1 MSGEKSLNKS
11 FPLDTE
17 GTESEAGKAEQPQK
31 QNAGTTNVVQSE
43 PGLEALKELAEY
55 VNTQCVRLWEQIVK
69 SRQLIHHSNRE
80 VSRAIVGVVDDVCS
94 DAQNEDSFYRCLMA
108 FHVMASV
115 LLGRTPRNEPI
126 CPLAMRLIEEE
137 TRKSLDQVRDRLK
150 DIVNATLNRLDIAP
164 ERKSEL
170 ERRAIEHIMEG
181 KFYVDIV
188 LERIKALV
196 VQRMKPLDF
205 RNFVME
211 AELNEYENKI
221 MIHAIIP
228 KAGEPADVTEN
239 LESFTIV
246 SDLKRVGTAYL
257 VGRDFE
263 YVVSDLSRP
272 EAVVLPPP
280 PKEKGKEDSDL
291 WAIGNFTVVIPEILR
306 PALDRFLRM
315 GWIPDGTTAEFLDA
329 IRDKIKIIKTP
340 EEMFRDT
347 LARIFVGVHWVEVL
361 KNETGGYALKSDI
374 PVTPENPWQGYAY
387 LLREPKRTNEGIEWL
402 PTEIWVPYPLWQKMR
417 EILEKQKIPRNL
429 IHAIVKSERVSR
441 NATTCGSERAIRM
454 RNLVILDI
462 EMVKEYL
469 NGEIEDYMVHIEPQ
483 CEGDGE

>member
-11 FPLDTE
+11 FPQDTE
-17 GTESEAGKAEQPQK
+17 ETESKAGKSEQQSTEMR
-31 QNAGTTNVVQSE
+31 GTANNVQTE

-69 SRQLIHHSNRE
+69 NRQLIHHTNRE
-80 VSRAIVGVVDDVCS
+80 VSRAIVSVVDDVCS

-108 FHVMASV
+108 YHVMASV

-170 ERRAIEHIMEG
+170 ERHAIEHIMEG
-181 KFYVDIV
+181 RFYVDIV

-205 RNFVME
+205 RNFVTE
-211 AELNEYENKI
+211 AEINEFENKI

-228 KAGEPADVTEN
+228 KAGEPTDATEN

-246 SDLKRVGTAYL
+246 SDLKKVGTAYL

-263 YVVSDLSRP
+263 YFVSDLSRP
-272 EAVVLPPP
+272 ETVVLPSP

-291 WAIGNFTVVIPEILR
+291 WAIGNFTVVIPDILR
-306 PALDRFLRM
+306 PVLDRFLRM

-329 IRDKIKIIKTP
+329 IRDKIRIIKTP
-340 EEMFRDT
+340 EELFADT
-347 LARIFVGVHWVEVL
+347 LSRLLSGYRWVVVDKTESGQYVL
-361 KNETGGYALKSDI
+361 ESDI
-374 PVTPENPWQGYAY
+374 PITTDNPWQGYTFLVRADGEVWIPHPMW
-387 LLREPKRTNEGIEWL
+387 RKA
-402 PTEIWVPYPLWQKMR
+402 KDMF
-417 EILEKQKIPRNL
+417 EKARIPRNM
-429 IHAIVKSERVSR
+429 IEYIIKSKKISR
-441 NATTCGSERAIRM
+441 SASTCGSERTIVM
-454 RNLVILDI
+454 LNLVVLDI
-462 EMVKEYL
+462 ERVEEVLNDKIENYIVFKE
-469 NGEIEDYMVHIEPQ
+469 PP
-483 CEGDGE
+483 CEGEGE

>member
-1 MSGEKSLNKS
+1 MNGEKSANKA
-11 FPLDTE
+11 FPQDTE
-17 GTESEAGKAEQPQK
+17 RTESEAGKAEQSQK
-31 QNAGTTNVVQSE
+31 QNAGTTNVVQTE

-55 VNTQCVRLWEQIVK
+55 VNTQCVRLWEQFVK

-108 FHVMASV
+108 YHVMASV

-170 ERRAIEHIMEG
+170 EHRAIEHIMEG

-188 LERIKALV
+188 LERIKALA

-211 AELNEYENKI
+211 AELNEFENKI

-228 KAGEPADVTEN
+228 KAGEPADATEN

-263 YVVSDLSRP
+263 YFVSDLSRP
-272 EAVVLPPP
+272 EAVVLPSP

-315 GWIPDGTTAEFLDA
+315 GWIPDGTTAEFLEA

-340 EEMFRDT
+340 EELFADVLSRV
-347 LARIFVGVHWVEVL
+347 LSGYHWVVVEKTESGQYVL
-361 KNETGGYALKSDI
+361 ESDI
-374 PVTPENPWQGYAY
+374 PITTDNPWQRYTF
-387 LLREPKRTNEGIEWL
+387 L
-402 PTEIWVPYPLWQKMR
+402 VPADGEVWIPNPMWRKAKDMF
-417 EILEKQKIPRNL
+417 EKAKIPRNMVQY
-429 IHAIVKSERVSR
+429 IIKSGK
-441 NATTCGSERAIRM
+441 ATRDAKTCGSERTVRM
-454 RNLVILDI
+454 LNLVVLDI
-462 EMVKEYL
+462 ERVKEVL
-469 NGEIEDYMVHIEPQ
+469 GDEIENHIVFKEPP
-483 CEGDGE
+483 CEGEGE